1 MESQDILVQ
10 ANAIGITLQTR
21 PNSAQLLVMSYQ
33 DWVARMLPK
42 FYLLSNHSLISIEN
56 LAATIEVWAEFLETR
71 IPLADLDEAANRALN
86 AHKRGFPLT
95 ATDIWQAYTE
105 MPDYLAKKEAER
117 MEAIAREIMGK

>member
-1 MESQDILVQ
+1 
-10 ANAIGITLQTR
+10 
-21 PNSAQLLVMSYQ
+21 
-33 DWVARMLPK
+33 MLPK